1 MPRVFPEAA
10 TRVLCGLM
18 PDLRQAPKQGT
29 SIDPSMRVTLVAFFV
44 FCTAVIALV
53 LGLGWKGLLHWTGEL
68 LLIIGISLA
77 AKGISD
83 VRREWTGRPGIWTRA
98 QQITQLARAR
108 AASFLWLR
116 WNRAVEK
123 SPRLAKWLRMRIH
136 PTHRQSADAMAFA
149 EVAEGRAI
157 VPPVQVV
164 VAESLTVEER
174 LDKLESL
181 MKEAKQ
187 QIAILNAGHEQE
199 VKVRQAAMD
208 QEQATRIAE
217 DQSTRDSIAN
227 LAGGG
232 LRLQAWGVV
241 CLLAGSIMT
250 AIW

>member
-1 MPRVFPEAA
+1 
-10 TRVLCGLM
+10 M

-44 FCTAVIALV
+44 FCAAVIALV

-68 LLIIGISLA
+68 LLLGGISLA

-98 QQITQLARAR
+98 QQITQLARVG

-123 SPRLAKWLRMRIH
+123 WPQLAKRLRLRIH
-136 PTHRQSADAMAFA
+136 LTHRHPADAMVFA
-149 EVAEGRAI
+149 ATATASAA
-157 VPPVQVV
+157 VPPVRVV

-181 MKEAKQ
+181 MEEAEQ
-187 QIAILNAGHEQE
+187 QIGILKRSA
-199 VKVRQAAMD
+199 R
-208 QEQATRIAE
+208 
-217 DQSTRDSIAN
+217 
-227 LAGGG
+227 AGG
-232 LRLQAWGVV
+232 
-241 CLLAGSIMT
+241 
-250 AIW
+250 